1 MSDMKCPLCGSKLSV
16 FYGSGT
22 ELFSCSNLSCK
33 AGGFYA
39 TDNTWKELIRTR
51 KALDLAKDTLH
62 WYKDN
67 YDSVV
72 AQETINEITTLEQ
85 KEVK

>member
-1 MSDMKCPLCGSKLSV
+1 MSDMKCPLCGSELRV
-16 FYGSGT
+16 FYGSG
-22 ELFSCSNLSCK
+22 EKLFSCSNLSCK

-39 TDNTWKELIRTR
+39 TDNVWKELISTR

-62 WYKDN
+62 WYNDN

-72 AQETINEITTLEQ
+72 AKETINEITALEQ

>member
-16 FYGSGT
+16 FYGSGE

-39 TDNTWKELIRTR
+39 TDNIWTELTRTR
-51 KALDLAKDTLH
+51 KALDLAKNTLH
-62 WYKDN
+62 WYNDN

-72 AQETINEITTLEQ
+72 AQETLNEITALEQ
-85 KEVK
+85 KEEK